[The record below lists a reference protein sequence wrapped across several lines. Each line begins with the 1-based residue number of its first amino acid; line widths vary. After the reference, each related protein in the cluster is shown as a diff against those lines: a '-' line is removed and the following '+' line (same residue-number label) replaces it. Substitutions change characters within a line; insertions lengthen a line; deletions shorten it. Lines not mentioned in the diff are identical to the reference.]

1 MNFVNLNRTFGPPEN
16 SENDYAF
23 LQAEQS
29 GQFGQSWD
37 EILDSQLVVVL
48 ASASSG
54 KTAEFEHQAR
64 RLSQNGKMAVFCAI
78 EELATNCVED
88 VLTGEES
95 ECIAEWK
102 QGNGTGYFF
111 LDAVDEAKLT
121 DRHAYKR
128 ALRKFRKYLGDH
140 ASRAH
145 VFVSSRPS
153 DWHDDDPATLRT
165 IFEKT
170 PATPVA
176 QDVVVHPL
184 TEAEVEAALAA
195 PVVGASAYDGS
206 AHDTTDG
213 DQLPNVVPPASP
225 KIVVLNPMSTAQQ
238 RQFAEERGNVQNID
252 TFMLA
257 VEKQGLEPFAKR
269 PGDLLS
275 LSTYWNAHGEFG
287 TLAEMVEEG
296 IVRLLSEDKSLR
308 DDQDALTEIEAM
320 DGAMRLAAGLVLCRR
335 LTIAAPGSQVL
346 ANDSAA
352 IHPADILPD
361 WTPKQR
367 EVLLRRG
374 LFSPASIGRVRFQ
387 HRLSIEFLAARWL
400 RRLMTDERFR
410 QSVWEMIFPTDFG
423 VETVTPEFRPV
434 VAWLALWDDEILD
447 EILKREPIELVRYG
461 DPKAM
466 NIQSRVRL
474 LEALSEREKAGDV
487 SDDQV
492 DQRSVWAFADPRLAT
507 AIRAAWVR
515 NESVRFRVLLLR
527 MIAEAHI
534 HECADLATEA
544 ATQSEVQRPLLFKA
558 IEVLVELGDFASLK
572 IVANAVKNGEYGNLP
587 RDLAELSLTLYP
599 EFIDVDELV
608 TLVSTAEPPKRYES
622 WGFGRQLKR
631 LYESSSVADGERFI
645 GALADLA
652 LQVPF
657 RSWHERVSKQYGYL
671 ARDFGAI
678 TVAALARME
687 EPSASVALVRM
698 LMAAERTNEQ
708 SYANTNDE
716 IIRDQ
721 VNKDIDLKRA
731 LFWADVREIRS
742 ERGAQAL
749 LDKPW
754 MAFRVSHHGRFWG
767 LTLDDQTWLIDAA
780 QDERLCFDDQA
791 TAYYALIEIF
801 ARANLLSEKSS
812 FLELLAKNSDLL
824 TSWLRRELQPSQ
836 KDEEEVLHEEREA
849 EYAAKQRCEE
859 ESAVASWSVYRARL
873 KKALPMADFKQ
884 GISAESWQLIH
895 GLSRWLG
902 WKSNQRESESPR
914 GWRELVPVFGQKVAD
929 TYVDHFRLLWR
940 HEKPLRP
947 KWNGSQCTTK
957 YVTLYSFAG
966 IGIEADLD
974 KQWAMKLSATDAD
987 RACRHMLLSGEN
999 LPDWFDDLF
1008 AQHKA
1013 AVLPLLRLEL
1023 KREWCSKT
1031 DHSYTWLDYLAYY
1044 EGALPSYL
1052 GDIAFSVISRNRPGD
1067 SKKWSK
1073 AIQIVEKI
1081 GLGKKQWARL
1091 GRLARNE
1098 LGNVGVSIEDRIR
1111 FIGVLCVKDIN
1122 SAIQILEDELRTADN
1137 EAAEEILGRLFAE
1150 RYDGVAHS
1158 ALSSAAV
1165 STLERLIEL
1174 TFRHIT
1180 PSDDLE
1186 REGARAVTSR
1196 DYAEDARGA
1205 ILNALLSHP
1214 SELAYQAVRRFST
1227 RSEIASSQQR
1237 FSVFS
1242 KRMVE
1247 RATSWPEW
1255 KAKDVVR
1262 FERDLYLPIK
1272 SAAQF
1277 FELVSS
1283 VVQSI
1288 QGDFQQQD
1296 ATSKRVIHRAA
1307 DEGEVQEWLAEQLH
1321 LRAKSRFH
1329 RIRESEVADA
1339 NKPDLVLASTETD
1352 AQIAIEVKHSDKGWS
1367 ARDLQRS
1374 ITNQLIGKYLR
1385 PENRRQGLLV
1395 ITRHKKNYW
1404 LSPTTGRRI
1413 NFSSLID
1420 LLQVFAEQAA
1430 NSHTFT
1436 VSVRVVG
1443 IDTL

>member
-37 EILDSQLVVVL
+37 EMLDSQLVVVL

-170 PATPVA
+170 QATPVA
-176 QDVVVHPL
+176 QDAVVHPL

-195 PVVGASAYDGS
+195 PVVGAGDYDGS
-206 AHDTTDG
+206 AHDTTDD
-213 DQLPNVVPPASP
+213 DQLPNEAPPTSP
-225 KIVVLNPMSTAQQ
+225 KIVVLNPMSNVQQ
-238 RQFAEERGNVQNID
+238 RQFAEERGNVQDAD

-275 LSTYWNAHGEFG
+275 LSTYWNTHGEFG

-296 IVRLLSEDKSLR
+296 IVRLLSEEKSLR
-308 DDQDALTEIEAM
+308 DDQDALTEFEAM
-320 DGAMRLAAGLVLCRR
+320 DGAMRLAAGLILCRKH
-335 LTIAAPGSQVL
+335 TITAPGTQAFADDNTAL
-346 ANDSAA
+346 R
-352 IHPADILPD
+352 PADILPD

-387 HRLSIEFLAARWL
+387 HRSSIEFLAARWMN
-400 RRLMTDERFR
+400 RLLTDERFR
-410 QSVWEMIFPTDFG
+410 HSVWQMLFPTDFG
-423 VETVTPEFRPV
+423 VETVTPEFRPT
-434 VAWLALWDDEILD
+434 VAWLALWNDNILD

-466 NIQSRVRL
+466 SIQTRARL
-474 LEALSEREKAGDV
+474 LQALSEREKAGDV

-492 DQRSVWAFADPRLAT
+492 DQRSVWAFADPRLAP
-507 AIRAAWVR
+507 AIRAAWVS

-544 ATQSEVQRPLLFKA
+544 ATQSVVQRPLLFRA
-558 IEVLVELGDFASLK
+558 IEVLVELDDSASLE
-572 IVANAVKNGEYGNLP
+572 IVANALKNGVYGNSP
-587 RDLAELSLTLYP
+587 RDLAELSLTLFP
-599 EFIDVDELV
+599 DFIDVNELV
-608 TLVSTAEPPKRYES
+608 NLIHSAAPPKRYEL

-645 GALADLA
+645 GALANLA
-652 LQVPF
+652 LQVPY

-671 ARDFGAI
+671 ARDFGGIA
-678 TVAALARME
+678 VAALARMKD
-687 EPSASVALVRM
+687 PSESAALIRM
-698 LMAAERTNEQ
+698 LMAAERTNEK
-708 SYANTNDE
+708 SYANDHDE
-716 IIRDQ
+716 IIRNQ

-731 LFWADVREIRS
+731 LFWADVREVRS
-742 ERGAQAL
+742 ERGDQVL
-749 LDKPW
+749 LEKPW
-754 MAFRVSHHGRFWG
+754 MAFRISHHGRYWN
-767 LTLDDQTWLIDAA
+767 LTLDDQVWLSDAA
-780 QDERLCFDDQA
+780 QDESLSFDDRA
-791 TAYYALIEIF
+791 TVYYALIEIF
-801 ARANLLSEKSS
+801 ARANLLSEKAS
-812 FLELLAKNSDLL
+812 FLELLAKDSDLL
-824 TSWLRRELQPSQ
+824 TSWLRRELQPPP
-836 KDEEEVLHEEREA
+836 KDELEIMHEEREA
-849 EYAAKQRCEE
+849 EYEAKQLREE
-859 ESAVASWSVYRARL
+859 ESAIASWSRYRSQLL
-873 KKALPMADFKQ
+873 KATPVADFSR
-884 GISAESWQLIH
+884 GISAESWQMIH
-895 GLSRWLG
+895 DLSRWLG

-914 GWRELVPVFGQKVAD
+914 GWRELVPVFGQDVAD
-929 TYVDHFRLLWR
+929 TYVELFRLLWR

-947 KWNGSQCTTK
+947 KWTGSQCTTK

-974 KQWAMKLSATDAD
+974 EQWAMKLSATDAD
-987 RACRHMLLSGEN
+987 RACRHMLLSGQN
-999 LPDWFDDLF
+999 VPDWFDDLF

-1013 AVLPLLRLEL
+1013 VVLPLLRAEL
-1023 KREWCSKT
+1023 KREWRSKT
-1031 DHSYTWLDYLAYY
+1031 DHAYTWLDYLAYY
-1044 EGALPSYL
+1044 EGALPSCL
-1052 GDIAFSVISRNRPGD
+1052 GDIAVSVIIRNRPGD
-1067 SKKWSK
+1067 PKKWSK
-1073 AIQIVEKI
+1073 GIQIVEKI
-1081 GLGKKQWARL
+1081 GLGTKQWARL

-1098 LGNVGVSIEDRIR
+1098 LGNVGVSTTDRIR

-1122 SAIQILEDELRTADN
+1122 SAVQILEDELRTADN
-1137 EAAEEILGRLFAE
+1137 EVAEEILGRLFAE
-1150 RYDGVAHS
+1150 RYDGVAHT
-1158 ALSSAAV
+1158 ALSSATV

-1174 TFRHIT
+1174 TFRHIA

-1186 REGARAVTSR
+1186 REGARAVSRR

-1214 SELAYQAVRRFST
+1214 SELAYQAVRRFSI

-1247 RATSWPEW
+1247 RATTWPEW

-1272 SAAQF
+1272 SATQF

-1283 VVQSI
+1283 VVGSI
-1288 QGDFQQQD
+1288 QEDFQQQD

-1307 DEGEVQEWLAEQLH
+1307 DEVEVQEWLAEQLH

-1329 RIRESEVADA
+1329 RIREPEVAAA
-1339 NKPDLVLASTETD
+1339 NKPDLVLVSTETD
-1352 AQIAIEVKHSDKGWS
+1352 AQISIEVKHSDKGWS

-1395 ITRHKKNYW
+1395 VTRHKKNYW

-1413 NFSSLID
+1413 NFLSLID

-1443 IDTL
+1443 IDTR